1 MTVES
6 VCRAF
11 QIPGRYIRCVT
22 LHTGNIN
29 CTFHVTFRDAGK
41 TQAYIVQKINVYV
54 FKNPLEIMSNIN
66 AVTEHI
72 KGKIEQGTHRNT
84 DRFVLQFLKTKDGSN
99 YFIGKEGNFWRAY
112 RFIDN
117 SITYD
122 SSENL
127 TVLENAG
134 HAFGQ
139 FQKDLMDFDASRL
152 YETIPD
158 FHNTT
163 KRLDDLFAH
172 AREDPLHR
180 VEEVQR
186 ELDYLQA
193 NRGRADRLM
202 ELVSA
207 GAIPYRVTHN
217 DTKCNNVLFDR
228 DSGEALA
235 VIDLDTVM
243 PGLIMYDFGD
253 AVRFACNTAAEDEP
267 DTTLVSLDLNRYSA
281 FTRGFVS
288 SLGEDIT
295 QAELDNMAL
304 GAFAITLELASRF
317 LDDYITGDRYFA
329 TRYPG
334 HNLDRARCQIA
345 LAMDMDGK
353 LEQMQA
359 IVNGAYASRTSSEN
373 G

>member
-29 CTFHVTFRDAGK
+29 CTFRVTFREEGK
-41 TQAYIVQKINVYV
+41 TQEYIVQKINLYV
-54 FKNPLEIMSNIN
+54 FKNPFEIMSNID

-72 KGKIEQGTHRNT
+72 KMKIEQGTHRNT
-84 DRFVLQFLKTKDGSN
+84 DRFVLQFLKTPAGTN
-99 YFIGKEGNFWRAY
+99 YFIGDDGNVWRAY

-122 SSENL
+122 SSEDL
-127 TVLENAG
+127 TILENAG

-139 FQKDLMDFDASRL
+139 FQKDLMDFDATRI

-163 KRLDDLFAH
+163 KRLDTLFAH
-172 AREDPLHR
+172 AREDPYHR
-180 VEEVQR
+180 VHEVQS

-193 NRGRADRLM
+193 NRGRADHLM
-202 ELVSA
+202 ALVA
-207 GAIPYRVTHN
+207 DGTIPYRVTHN
-217 DTKCNNVLFDR
+217 DTKCNNVLFDKV
-228 DSGEALA
+228 SGEALA

-253 AVRFACNTAAEDEP
+253 AVRFAANSAAEDES
-267 DTTLVSLDLNRYSA
+267 DTTLVSLDLQRYSA

-288 SLGEDIT
+288 SLGNHIT

-317 LDDYITGDRYFA
+317 LDDYITGDKYFA
-329 TRYPG
+329 TRYPA

-345 LAMDMDGK
+345 LAMDMDSK
-353 LEQMQA
+353 LDQMQA
-359 IVNGAYASRTSSEN
+359 IVNEAYEN
-373 G
+373 R

>member
-29 CTFHVTFRDAGK
+29 CTFRVTFREGDQ
-41 TQAYIVQKINVYV
+41 TQIYIVQKINMYV
-54 FKNPLEIMSNIN
+54 FKNPLEIMSNID

-72 KGKIEQGTHRNT
+72 KMKIEQGTHRNT
-84 DRFVLQFLKTKDGSN
+84 DRFVLQFLKTPKGQN
-99 YFIGKEGNFWRAY
+99 YYIGKEGNFWRAY

-117 SITYD
+117 SVTYD
-122 SSENL
+122 SSDDL
-127 TVLENAG
+127 VVLENAG

-139 FQKDLMDFDASRL
+139 FQKDLMDFDATRL

-163 KRLDDLFAH
+163 KRLDTLFAH
-172 AREDPLHR
+172 AQEDPCHR
-180 VEEVQR
+180 AEEVSE
-186 ELDYLQA
+186 ELEYLRA
-193 NRGRADRLM
+193 NRDRADRLM
-202 ELVSA
+202 SLVA
-207 GAIPYRVTHN
+207 EGTIPYRVTHN
-217 DTKCNNVLFDR
+217 DTKCNNVLFDK

-267 DTTLVSLDLNRYSA
+267 DTSLVSLDLTRYTA
-281 FTRGFVS
+281 FTWGFVG
-288 SLGEDIT
+288 SLGEHIT
-295 QAELDNMAL
+295 QAELDHMAL

-317 LDDYITGDRYFA
+317 LDDYITGDKYFA

-345 LAMDMDGK
+345 LAKDMDTK
-353 LEQMQA
+353 LDRMQA
-359 IVNGAYASRTSSEN
+359 IVDEAYANR
-373 G
+373 